1 MHREHFLAF
10 HTRKYIFPIHNICL
24 GMTIGK
30 EKVACSGPALV
41 NLTYDEAKICEGIKV
56 GYERIRFY

>member
-1 MHREHFLAF
+1 
-10 HTRKYIFPIHNICL
+10 
-24 GMTIGK
+24 MTIGK

-56 GYERIRFY
+56 CYERICFH